1 MKKKIL
7 IEGWRY
13 INHSYALVNQFQI
26 KELIKNK
33 NLEIYFFDVPYFN
46 PNWNKSDNHSGFD
59 NYDFLKNLKKP
70 NPNSNFDL
78 IYRISY
84 PPNLSGGNAKQI
96 FVFGNSEFQN
106 LDGIVD
112 KKNIDNSKNI
122 NEKIKI
128 IVPSNW
134 SKKGFLSFGI
144 PENKIFVIPH
154 GVNQEIFKPIS
165 DSEKKK
171 VRKEYNLSR
180 NNFIFLNL
188 GAMTWNKGVD
198 KLILAFAITNKKFP
212 HTKLILKDQSNLYNL
227 KAENLIKTVQKKN
240 SIIDKKVLS
249 NILVISKNLS
259 LNNLNLLYGAS
270 DAYVAPY
277 RAEGFNLP
285 PLEAAS
291 SGLPV
296 ILTDGGSTDDYFNK
310 SFAIKIKSKVIKKDN
325 NIFLEPDLENL
336 IDIMSL
342 LVEKK
347 FHSFNFNKT
356 QNFIKKNFSWSS
368 IVKKLS
374 LIMNF

>member
-33 NLEIYFFDVPYFN
+33 NLDIYFFDVPYFN

-106 LDGIVD
+106 LDGIVG

-171 VRKEYNLSR
+171 LER
-180 NNFIFLNL
+180 NIIFQEIILFF
-188 GAMTWNKGVD
+188 
-198 KLILAFAITNKKFP
+198 LIW
-212 HTKLILKDQSNLYNL
+212 
-227 KAENLIKTVQKKN
+227 VQ
-240 SIIDKKVLS
+240 
-249 NILVISKNLS
+249 
-259 LNNLNLLYGAS
+259 
-270 DAYVAPY
+270 
-277 RAEGFNLP
+277 
-285 PLEAAS
+285 
-291 SGLPV
+291 
-296 ILTDGGSTDDYFNK
+296 
-310 SFAIKIKSKVIKKDN
+310 
-325 NIFLEPDLENL
+325 
-336 IDIMSL
+336 
-342 LVEKK
+342 
-347 FHSFNFNKT
+347 
-356 QNFIKKNFSWSS
+356 
-368 IVKKLS
+368 
-374 LIMNF
+374 